1 MNTHSRIRQ
10 RECGA
15 ALLTAML
22 TVALVATFAASAL
35 WQQWRSIEVEGA
47 ERARIQSE
55 WILTGAL
62 DWARL
67 LLREDARAGGPD
79 HLGEPWAVPLQ
90 EARLSSFLAAENNVS
105 TDAGAEV
112 LDAFLSGQVT
122 DLQSMLNVT
131 NLVDGG
137 SRKVSQPDLE
147 IFARLFELLD
157 LPSGQLEQ
165 MAENLRLATAPGG
178 GDRPLVPQQL
188 EQLVW
193 LGLAP
198 QTVAALRPYVTVL
211 PTRTLVNLNTASAE
225 VIYAV
230 APGLSMA
237 EAQHLVNERATSPFR
252 NLGDA
257 TRLLS
262 GGDAKLPQG
271 INATTGSSFFEVRA
285 RLRLD
290 HLVVEERSVVQRDG
304 VNVRVLQRE
313 RGPAGPPPVGQE
325 ASNR

>member
-1 MNTHSRIRQ
+1 MKKHGRMAHRQ
-10 RECGA
+10 CGA
-15 ALLTAML
+15 ALLMAML
-22 TVALVATFAASAL
+22 TVALVATFAAAAA
-35 WQQWRSIEVEGA
+35 WQQWRSIEVEGS

-105 TDAGAEV
+105 TDVASGV
-112 LDAFLSGQVT
+112 LDAFLSGQIT
-122 DLQSMLNVT
+122 DLESFLNVN
-131 NLVDGG
+131 NLVVNG
-137 SRKVSQPDLE
+137 RVSEQDLE
-147 IFARLFELLD
+147 SFGRLFELLQ
-157 LPSGQLEQ
+157 LPSGELEELAQ
-165 MAENLRLATAPGG
+165 NLLLASAPGTG
-178 GDRPLVPQQL
+178 NRPLLPQRV

-193 LGLAP
+193 LGLSP

-211 PTRTLVNLNTASAE
+211 PGQQPVNINTASAE
-225 VIYAV
+225 VIYA
-230 APGLSMA
+230 AGRLSMA
-237 EAQHLVNERATSPFR
+237 EAQHLVADRDALPFR
-252 NLGDA
+252 NLTDA

-262 GGDAKLPQG
+262 NGAASFPPGQG
-271 INATTGSSFFEVRA
+271 VGVASRFFEVRA

-290 HLVVEERSVVQRDG
+290 QLVVEERSVVQRDG
-304 VNVRVLQRE
+304 ADVKVLQRE
-313 RGPAGPPPVGQE
+313 RGPAGPPPGQT